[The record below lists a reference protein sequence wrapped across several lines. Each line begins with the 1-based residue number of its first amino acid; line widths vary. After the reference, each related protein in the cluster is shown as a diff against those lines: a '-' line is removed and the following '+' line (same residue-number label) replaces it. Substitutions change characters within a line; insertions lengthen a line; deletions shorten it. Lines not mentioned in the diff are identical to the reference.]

1 MSTPKTIRRGDKGE
15 EVSMLQR
22 YLGINP
28 VANFGPQTEQK
39 VKDFQKANGLKDDGV
54 VGPITWKKI
63 FEQYDDVELILQRQ
77 PSKPNG
83 TNGEIRHNGTRLCYT
98 IELPWK
104 NNQRRISSIPAGR
117 YPLGKR
123 YSQKFK
129 SHVLLENVPNRDL
142 ILIHPANNALKELN
156 GCIAPVTAITGDGRG
171 NQSVAA
177 NTKVRELVYGFL
189 NQGRKVFLVVK
200 D

>member
-1 MSTPKTIRRGDKGE
+1 MSIPKTIRRGDRGD

-28 VANFGPQTEQK
+28 VANFGPQTEQA
-39 VKDFQKANGLKDDGV
+39 VKAFQKANGLSDDGV

-63 FEQYDDVELILQRQ
+63 FEKFDDVELVLQRQ

-83 TNGEIRHNGTRLCYT
+83 TNGDIRHNGTRICYT

-104 NNQRRISSIPAGR
+104 NNQRRVSSIPAGR
-117 YPLGKR
+117 YPLSKR

-129 SHVLLENVPNRDL
+129 SHILLENVKDRDY
-142 ILIHPANNALKELN
+142 ILIHPANNAMRELN
-156 GCIAPVTAITGDGRG
+156 GCIAPVTALTGDGKG
-171 NQSVAA
+171 NQSVLAF
-177 NTKVRELVYGFL
+177 NKVRELVYGL
-189 NQGRKVFLVVK
+189 INQGRKVFLLVK
-200 D
+200 G

>member
-1 MSTPKTIRRGDKGE
+1 MSTPRTVRRGDNNEDVKT
-15 EVSMLQR
+15 LQR

-28 VANFGPQTEQK
+28 VGNFGPVTEEK
-39 VKDFQKANGLKDDGV
+39 VKAFQKANGLKDDGV
-54 VGPITWKKI
+54 VGPKTWEKI
-63 FEQYDDVELILQRQ
+63 FEKFNDVELVLQRQ

-117 YPLGKR
+117 YPLSKR

-129 SHVLLENVPNRDL
+129 SHILLENVPNRDL
-142 ILIHPANNALKELN
+142 ILIHPANNAMRELN
-156 GCIAPVTAITGDGRG
+156 GCIAPVTALTGDGTG
-171 NQSVAA
+171 NQSVLA
-177 NTKVRELVYGFL
+177 NNKVRELVYGL
-189 NQGRKVFLVVK
+189 INQGRKVFLLVK
-200 D
+200 N